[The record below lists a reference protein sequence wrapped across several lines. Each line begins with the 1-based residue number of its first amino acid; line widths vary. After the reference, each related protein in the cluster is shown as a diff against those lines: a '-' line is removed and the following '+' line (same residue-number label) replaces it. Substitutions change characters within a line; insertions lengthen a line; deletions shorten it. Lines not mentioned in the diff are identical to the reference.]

1 MSEFTVTGTQVL
13 VVLGVLLVV
22 LVVAVAGRVLLTAAV
37 IVGVQW
43 AVVTYWAN
51 NTTLV
56 WVVLAV
62 PALLAGYTLA
72 DALTGSTGLGTS
84 SGHHRRGGGRR

>member
-37 IVGVQW
+37 IVAIQW
-43 AVVTYWAN
+43 AVVTYWSHNA
-51 NTTLV
+51 TLV

-72 DALTGSTGLGTS
+72 DSLTGGTGLG
-84 SGHHRRGGGRR
+84 SGGNRRRGGGRR